1 MRKQNYELN
10 DNCGSRISSIFM
22 PSTRVQSLNHVSVNV
37 AYSMPVQH
45 VLTSTTHPLLGA
57 LPSKGEVGSCCS
69 MFLICK
75 DIIILHIL
83 VFLLCHGIR
92 ICSFLES
99 CTWHQRNQIAQ
110 GFVVVIIN

>member
-10 DNCGSRISSIFM
+10 DNCGSRMSSIFM
-22 PSTRVQSLNHVSVNV
+22 QSTRVQSLNHVSVNV
-37 AYSMPVQH
+37 AYSMSVQH
-45 VLTSTTHPLLGA
+45 LLTSTTQPLLGA

-75 DIIILHIL
+75 DIIILHML

-99 CTWHQRNQIAQ
+99 CTWHQRNQNAQ

>member
-1 MRKQNYELN
+1 MDNPETQEKQDTRRHTTKTNKA
-10 DNCGSRISSIFM
+10 ISTQQI
-22 PSTRVQSLNHVSVNV
+22 
-37 AYSMPVQH
+37 
-45 VLTSTTHPLLGA
+45 
-57 LPSKGEVGSCCS
+57 KKIS